1 MKTDDRKQPSIGS
14 EYTIITNRDYN
25 DQHPL
30 DLEAN
35 FEELTNYL
43 PSDFDFSNK
52 TVGGRQAKTAVKA
65 ADTSDGSADESKD
78 EKKIIDELYDTYIEM
93 HRNEIGFL
101 DSDDLF
107 PRSYHW
113 RIDDRYAPGKK
124 EILEEAI
131 KLHKRI
137 EDTQAYQDYVDKK
150 KRNKIV
156 NMSWDD

>member
-1 MKTDDRKQPSIGS
+1 MKTDDRKQPFPGS
-14 EYTIITNRDYN
+14 EYTIITNREYN

-43 PSDFDFSNK
+43 PTDFDFSNK
-52 TVGGRQAKTAVKA
+52 TVGGSRATASVKA
-65 ADTSDGSADESKD
+65 ADKSDDAAAEAKD

-93 HRNEIGFL
+93 HRSEIGFL

-107 PRSYHW
+107 PRTYHW
-113 RIDDRYAPGKK
+113 RLEDRYAPGKK

-131 KLHKRI
+131 KHHKRI
-137 EDTQAYQDYVDKK
+137 EDTQAYQDYVEKK